1 MSPHRVLLQPF
12 RIPLWDKKIEALLIL
27 RSYSKFWTFFV
38 VSFVLDLVTKS
49 WVVENAHALLHNPI
63 VVFDWLDGH
72 EAFFEI
78 TYVTNPGAAWSMF
91 SDYPEILTILAFVAL
106 VSVFLFR
113 RNLEL
118 KKSPNQ
124 WMLGLICGGI
134 LGNLSDRLFRE
145 PAEVVDFIDIFLPV
159 INYDYPIFNVADSS
173 IFLGAIFY
181 FFHSLN
187 EAKRE
192 QKLARQDTTSE

>member
-1 MSPHRVLLQPF
+1 M
-12 RIPLWDKKIEALLIL
+12 
-27 RSYSKFWTFFV
+27 
-38 VSFVLDLVTKS
+38 
-49 WVVENAHALLHNPI
+49 
-63 VVFDWLDGH
+63 G
-72 EAFFEI
+72 
-78 TYVTNPGAAWSMF
+78 MF

-159 INYDYPIFNVADSS
+159 FNYDYPIFNVADSS

-192 QKLARQDTTSE
+192 QELARQDTTSE